1 MNKIVKNL
9 AVTAVFA
16 SISGAVVYK
25 VMKSKKA
32 KAEEEKST
40 SSNQKTAENKDDS
53 LKVWDN
59 ETCSN
64 RHYKKLKI
72 GK

>member
-25 VMKSKKA
+25 VMKSKKD
-32 KAEEEKST
+32 KEEEKST
-40 SSNQKTAENKDDS
+40 SSNQKTVENKDDS